1 MPQGH
6 KFFFKCTGNYY
17 FTIPWTNSKEEKNEQ
32 RTVLD
37 RGTGNGYK
45 TLCGWPTYYQRK
57 VFPFWH
63 PREDQD
69 AILLYPHIA
78 FNTSYIDH
86 NNPKTSFNILGWE
99 KLEQDFGEH
108 KSKEFAVEELTV

>member
-17 FTIPWTNSKEEKNEQ
+17 FTIPWTNSKLEKNEQ

-45 TLCGWPTYYQRK
+45 TLCG
-57 VFPFWH
+57 
-63 PREDQD
+63 
-69 AILLYPHIA
+69 
-78 FNTSYIDH
+78 
-86 NNPKTSFNILGWE
+86 
-99 KLEQDFGEH
+99 
-108 KSKEFAVEELTV
+108 